1 MAIINERIAGVL
13 ISVPDDLAGPKTR
26 KAIERGTKVRKARD
40 AAIAARDVADDLRRN
55 AREQVAQ
62 AGGEALIDGGDYVD
76 HGDLIDDAQAL
87 LDARQREV
95 DARLEAERL
104 AAVKIRDAV
113 AEELPVLG
121 RAAVVDGD
129 TALAMLSAALE
140 DAEAAREALWS
151 SIGVGHMVRRLAAD
165 PGAPVAI
172 QHMPYG
178 YTFDLEA
185 AIELLQSALTKAADE
200 LSGLKSTLKPS
211 AGKKTRTPRK
221 SASEAQA
228 AAPAI
233 SRPDAATIPAAES
246 VAPPAVEIAIGGDDD
261 D

>member
-26 KAIERGTKVRKARD
+26 KAIERGTKARKARD
-40 AAIAARDVADDLRRN
+40 AAIAERDVADDLRRQ
-55 AREQVAQ
+55 ARELVAQ
-62 AGGEALIDGGDYVD
+62 KAGAALAEGGDYVD
-76 HGDLIDDAQAL
+76 EGDLIKRSQEEVER
-87 LDARQREV
+87 RQREV

-104 AAVKIRDAV
+104 AAVKIREAV

-151 SIGVGHMVRRLAAD
+151 SIGVGHMVQRLAAD

-178 YTFDLEA
+178 YTFDIEA
-185 AIELLQSALTKAADE
+185 AIELLQGALTKAADE
-200 LSGLKSTLKPS
+200 LSGLKATLKPS
-211 AGKKTRTPRK
+211 TGEKARK
-221 SASEAQA
+221 SRKSVSGAQEAAPAASEAA
-228 AAPAI
+228 PNPAEPAPAAP
-233 SRPDAATIPAAES
+233 S
-246 VAPPAVEIAIGGDDD
+246 VEIAIGGDDD

>member
-40 AAIAARDVADDLRRN
+40 AAIAARDVADDLRRK
-55 AREQVAQ
+55 AREQAAQ

-104 AAVKIRDAV
+104 AAVKIREAV

-151 SIGVGHMVRRLAAD
+151 SIGVGHMVQRLATD

-178 YTFDLEA
+178 YTFDIEA
-185 AIELLQSALTKAADE
+185 AIELLQGALTKAADE
-200 LSGLKSTLKPS
+200 LTGLKATLG
-211 AGKKTRTPRK
+211 GKKARK
-221 SASEAQA
+221 SRKSVSEAQE
-228 AAPAI
+228 AAPAT
-233 SRPDAATIPAAES
+233 SATDTTAAQSPEPAA
-246 VAPPAVEIAIGGDDD
+246 PAVEIAIGGDDD